1 MHEVEADT
9 WVVDLEHQ
17 TLRRSI
23 RQFIL
28 HFAIDQVLILPLVK
42 EQVDMVLWIEAGG
55 CNIRENT
62 ASQHGFKLYPM
73 DS

>member
-42 EQVDMVLWIEAGG
+42 EQVDMVLWIEEGVA
-55 CNIRENT
+55 
-62 ASQHGFKLYPM
+62 Y
-73 DS
+73 